1 MTADEATMGF
11 GTGLHPPGHS
21 GGVIGVPIAVGEWMS
36 FPEPPDVFENMTSIL
51 FACLINQYSKQFLNK
66 FNIKEVKSKNP
77 YLHLTLSFW
86 SGVCLKNIDNKQ
98 I

>member
-36 FPEPPDVFENMTSIL
+36 FPEPPDVFEKYD
-51 FACLINQYSKQFLNK
+51 INLSGENVTGSRFSYIKSVTKIFKQ
-66 FNIKEVKSKNP
+66 
-77 YLHLTLSFW
+77 
-86 SGVCLKNIDNKQ
+86 
-98 I
+98 